1 MKCIC
6 KMASFEREDPVFVM
20 VRVLVIVPAITVA
33 DVLGVVT
40 RELLLSEYGL
50 LVADRGSIVDVVE
63 DKLVEDELAETTSLN
78 DVRLVT
84 SPSKR
89 ISTAPLE

>member
-1 MKCIC
+1 
-6 KMASFEREDPVFVM
+6 MARFEEEDPVFVIVM
-20 VRVLVIVPAITVA
+20 VLEMVAAVTGA

-40 RELLLSEYGL
+40 REVLLSADGL
-50 LVADRGSIVDVVE
+50 LVADEGSIVDVVE
-63 DKLVEDELAETTSLN
+63 DELAEDELVETTSHN

-89 ISTAPLE
+89 VSAAPLV

>member
-1 MKCIC
+1 
-6 KMASFEREDPVFVM
+6 MASLEREDPVFVI
-20 VRVLVIVPAITVA
+20 VRVLEIVPAVTVA

-40 RELLLSEYGL
+40 RELLLSEDGL
-50 LVADRGSIVDVVE
+50 LVADEGSIVDVVE
-63 DKLVEDELAETTSLN
+63 NELVEDELAETTSHN

-89 ISTAPLE
+89 VSAAPLG